1 VRCRIPC
8 ASRWWEPA
16 RASTAWPASISHRD
30 ERWAGV
36 DPAAAPA
43 AAFCASHGITYS
55 GTSLER
61 AIADTRPALVHVCS
75 GARLAPA
82 STALAGGAH
91 VVVEQPPA
99 LSLRGLDDLDAAQAP
114 GGPYVATVFPHRFGS
129 GARRL
134 LALAGA
140 GVLGRPLLALC
151 HTTWYRANGGL
162 LLGAGMHGIDLLASV
177 LGEWTE
183 ISAAAHRLARP
194 GRAEDVSLAH
204 VTFANGAVAGVVT
217 SVLSPREE
225 SALRFDF
232 ERATVEVTRGC
243 ASRSGF
249 AGFGDDN
256 WRVTPAPGHEST
268 VLDAWHAG
276 ERGRTGGHGAQFAEV
291 LAGVRA
297 GTPLP
302 VSVAAARSTMRL
314 VAGVYAAAFSG
325 RPVVPSDVD
334 PGSAFYERMDGFGP
348 PWS

>member
-1 VRCRIPC
+1 VPDPVRVALVGTGTAARVHVE
-8 ASRWWEPA
+8 ALRALDEPVE
-16 RASTAWPASISHRD
+16 IV
-30 ERWAGV
+30 AGV
-36 DPAAAPA
+36 DDDAGHA
-43 AAFCASHGITYS
+43 AAFCASHGIAYS

-61 AIADTRPALVHVCS
+61 ALVDTRPALVHVCS

-82 STALAGGAH
+82 SAALAGGVH
-91 VVVEQPPA
+91 VLVEQPPA

-114 GGPYVATVFPHRFGS
+114 GGPYVATVFPHRVGS

-134 LALAGA
+134 RALAGA

-151 HTTWYRANGGL
+151 HTTWYRASGGL
-162 LLGAGMHGIDLLASV
+162 MLGPGMHEIDLLVAV
-177 LGEWTE
+177 FGEWTE

-194 GRAEDVSLAH
+194 GRTEDVSLAH
-204 VTFANGAVAGVVT
+204 VTFAGGAVASVVC

-225 SALRFDF
+225 SLLRFDF
-232 ERATVEVTRGC
+232 ERATVEVTRSACG
-243 ASRSGF
+243 GF
-249 AGFGDDN
+249 PRFGDDD

-268 VLDAWHAG
+268 VLDAWRSG
-276 ERGRTGGHGAQFAEV
+276 EHGRRGGHGAQFAEV

-302 VSVAAARSTMRL
+302 VGVAAARSTMRL
-314 VAGVYAAAFSG
+314 VAGVYAAAFGG